1 MLIARREVFLWAGL
15 AVASAASGLACS
27 KPPPPEPKKAP
38 PTWPRTTTHESVEMI
53 ELFPQGA
60 DESSPLVVAIHGRGD
75 KPENWIEGWSAFPEK
90 AWIVLPRAPI
100 PWGPPAPPDGGRA
113 GTSWFELH
121 DGMTDAEL
129 GASVGDAET
138 KLWRGVSHLMREAKK
153 KKLIVTGFS
162 QGGILSF
169 AIAARHPIEVAH
181 AIPVAGSLAGPLLPK
196 NKALAAP
203 LFAMHGTEDK
213 VIRIEYGRGAVNAFK
228 EQGNDATLKE
238 YPGVGHQ
245 VTAEMRND
253 WRNALLEVLPKAR

>member
-1 MLIARREVFLWAGL
+1 MQIARRRVFFWAAGGAL
-15 AVASAASGLACS
+15 GLACS
-27 KPPPPEPKKAP
+27 KPPAPEPKKPP
-38 PTWPRTTTHESVEMI
+38 PTWPRTTSHESVEMI

-75 KPENWIEGWSAFPEK
+75 KPENWVDDWSTFPEK
-90 AWIVLPRAPI
+90 AWIVLPRAPL
-100 PWGPPAPPDGGRA
+100 PWGSAPPDGGKP
-113 GTSWFELH
+113 GSSWFELR
-121 DGMTDAEL
+121 DGMTDADL
-129 GASVGDAET
+129 GAAVGDAEA
-138 KLWRGVSHLMREAKK
+138 KLWRGISHLMRDAKK

-169 AIAARHPIEVAH
+169 AMAARHPVEVAH

-245 VTAEMRND
+245 VTMEMRND
-253 WRNALLEVLPKAR
+253 WRSALLETLPKAK